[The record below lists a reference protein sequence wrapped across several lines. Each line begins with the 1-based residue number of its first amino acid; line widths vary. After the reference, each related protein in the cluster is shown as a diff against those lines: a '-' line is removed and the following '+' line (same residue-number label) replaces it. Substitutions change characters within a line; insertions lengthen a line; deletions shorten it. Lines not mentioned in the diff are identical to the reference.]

1 MVEELVMKFSM
12 TINNEAVT
20 AADSFPVLNPAT
32 EEILAYCPSASSAQV
47 EEAVAAAKQA
57 FKSWKKTTRAERNA
71 MILRLA
77 DAIEAHGDEL
87 AELLTLEQGKPLN
100 NALTHE
106 VGPSAQWCR
115 AITKFDLPVKVL
127 EDNDTHR
134 SELHYRPMGVVVGIT
149 PWNYPLNT
157 AVWKILPAIAT
168 GNTIIVKPSPY
179 TPLTTLK
186 LGELIRDIFPPGVI
200 NIITGDNAV
209 GQQLTEHPD
218 IAKITLTGS
227 VATGKKVMAS
237 GALSNLKSVTLELG
251 GNDPAIVMPD
261 VNVQAIVP
269 RLFWY
274 SFLNTGQ
281 VCISIKRLYV
291 HADIY
296 DEVCAGMVAIAK
308 QVVVGNGMHEGVM
321 LGPVQNKMQF
331 DKLVGYINSVEAE
344 GGRFLCGGDVPEGKG
359 YFLPVSIAVDLPDD
373 ATLVKEE
380 PFGPILPILKFTD
393 VDDVIERANDSTLG
407 LGASVWSADVDAA
420 LQIAA
425 QIEAGSVWVN
435 HHLAKKPLAPFGG
448 IKQSGIGVEN
458 SALGLAEFTNLQVI
472 GVAK

>member
-1 MVEELVMKFSM
+1 MKFSM
-12 TINNEAVT
+12 TINGEA
-20 AADSFPVLNPAT
+20 AATEATFAVLNPAT
-32 EEILAYCPSASSAQV
+32 EEVVAQCPAASSAQV
-47 EEAVAAAKQA
+47 EAAVAAAKEA
-57 FKSWKKTTRAERNA
+57 FKSWKNTTRAERNA
-71 MILRLA
+71 MILQLA
-77 DAIEAHGDEL
+77 EAIEAHADEL

-115 AITKFDLPVKVL
+115 AITAFDLPVKVL
-127 EDNDTHR
+127 EDTETHR
-134 SELHYRPMGVVVGIT
+134 SELHHRPMGVVVGIT

-157 AVWKILPAIAT
+157 AVWKILPAVAT
-168 GNTIIVKPSPY
+168 GNTVIVKPSPY

-200 NIITGDNAV
+200 NIITGDNAI

-227 VATGKKVMAS
+227 VPTGKKVMAA
-237 GALSNLKSVTLELG
+237 GAMSNLKSVTLELG
-251 GNDPAIVMPD
+251 GNDPAIVLPD
-261 VNVQAIVP
+261 VDLKSVLP

-296 DEVCAGMVAIAK
+296 DAVCEGMVAMAK
-308 QVVVGNGMHEGVM
+308 GVVIGDGMKEGVM

-331 DKLVGYINSVEAE
+331 DKLVAYINSVEPE
-344 GGRFLCGGDVPEGKG
+344 GGRFLCGGHVPEGKG

-393 VDDVIERANDSTLG
+393 TDDVIRRANDSPLG
-407 LGASVWSADVDAA
+407 LGASVWSADVDEA
-420 LQIAA
+420 LRIAA

-435 HHLAKKPLAPFGG
+435 HHLAKKPVAPFGG

-458 SALGLAEFTNLQVI
+458 SEWGLAEFTNLQVI
-472 GVAK
+472 GVQK